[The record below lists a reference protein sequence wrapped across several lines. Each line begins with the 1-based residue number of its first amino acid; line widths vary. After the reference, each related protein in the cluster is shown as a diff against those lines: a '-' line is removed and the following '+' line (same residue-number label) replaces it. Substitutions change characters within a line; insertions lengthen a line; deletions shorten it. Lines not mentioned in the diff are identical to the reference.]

1 MFFNASHGSKLD
13 GELENITTCRVFL
26 LMALTGGIYYK
37 AFCKVCCY
45 DFSSTA
51 ASCLPNKQEEMNA
64 IIT

>member
-1 MFFNASHGSKLD
+1 
-13 GELENITTCRVFL
+13 
-26 LMALTGGIYYK
+26 MALTGGIYYK
-37 AFCKVCCY
+37 AFCKVRCY